1 MLHLRWKDFLQWEQM
16 VNRQAAAVSFLQGF
30 KNEMT
35 LQRDIYKE
43 THV

>member
-1 MLHLRWKDFLQWEQM
+1 M
-16 VNRQAAAVSFLQGF
+16 VNRQAAAVSLLQVF
-30 KNEMT
+30 ENEMT

>member
-1 MLHLRWKDFLQWEQM
+1 MGWQHFLQWEQM
-16 VNRQAAAVSFLQGF
+16 VNRQAAAVSFFQGF
-30 KNEMT
+30 ENGMT